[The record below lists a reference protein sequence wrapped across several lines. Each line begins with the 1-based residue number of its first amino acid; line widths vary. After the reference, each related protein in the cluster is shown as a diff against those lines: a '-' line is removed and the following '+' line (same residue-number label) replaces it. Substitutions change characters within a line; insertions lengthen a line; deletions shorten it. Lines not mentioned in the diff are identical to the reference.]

1 MSQQSDINFL
11 EPLATNRQR
20 LFPCP
25 ARRQTTQLSGSVS
38 YSIRSGNTLLENAA
52 DSSDMKNQAE
62 GKKQKVNTWTV
73 VRSYQSKFSYAE
85 AVERLIKIH
94 SVTKEK

>member
-1 MSQQSDINFL
+1 MSQQSVINFL

-38 YSIRSGNTLLENAA
+38 YSISSGNTLLENAA

>member
-1 MSQQSDINFL
+1 MS
-11 EPLATNRQR
+11 EV
-20 LFPCP
+20 
-25 ARRQTTQLSGSVS
+25 SGSVS
-38 YSIRSGNTLLENAA
+38 YSISSGNTLLENAA

-73 VRSYQSKFSYAE
+73 VRSYQSKFSCAK

-94 SVTKEK
+94 SVTKEE

>member
-1 MSQQSDINFL
+1 MSQQSVINFL

-52 DSSDMKNQAE
+52 DSSDIKNQAE

>member
-1 MSQQSDINFL
+1 MSQQSVINFL

>member
-1 MSQQSDINFL
+1 MSAVL
-11 EPLATNRQR
+11 
-20 LFPCP
+20 
-25 ARRQTTQLSGSVS
+25 GSVS

>member
-1 MSQQSDINFL
+1 MSQQSVINFL

-25 ARRQTTQLSGSVS
+25 ARRQTTQLSGFVS